1 MLFGMYIWCP
11 MCFCMFRLKLFSLSL
26 LDLPHFGL
34 DDDDDDDDATGKVL

>member
-1 MLFGMYIWCP
+1 

-34 DDDDDDDDATGKVL
+34 DDDDDDDDDDDATGKIL